1 MQKIKVY
8 GGLARLLG
16 RSTFYAVARNVGEA
30 IRFLLTNFPYV
41 QKYFQDNWFTV
52 KVGDYACSEND
63 LHHPAGKNDISI
75 VPIVGGAGKTFRNI
89 VKAVVGVVLVAAAV
103 FVPALAPVAGA
114 FIGVGASL
122 ALSGVAGLIAPTPT
136 LQVSNRGIGG
146 MGNFSVTMRGMQMP
160 TTSGSSV
167 DPQESYNFTGIQ
179 NTTKPNT
186 PHPIVYGETIVGS
199 VVISAGFSTDQ
210 VAK

>member
-1 MQKIKVY
+1 MQRIKIY
-8 GGLARLLG
+8 GGLAKLLG

-30 IRFLLTNFPYV
+30 MRFLLTNFPHAE
-41 QKYFQDNWFTV
+41 KYFNENTFSV
-52 KVGDYACSEND
+52 KVGSYAVGED
-63 LHHPAGKNDISI
+63 ELQHPVGKGDIQI
-75 VPIVGGAGKTFRNI
+75 IPIVGGAGDVVKNV
-89 VKAVVGVVLVAAAV
+89 VKAVVGVVLVVAAV

-136 LQVSNRGIGG
+136 LQVSGQGNGG
-146 MGNFSVTMRGMQMP
+146 MGNFSSTMRGMRIP
-160 TTSGSSV
+160 TTRGSSV
-167 DPQESYNFTGIQ
+167 DPQESYNFSGIQ

-199 VVISAGFSTDQ
+199 VVISAGFGTEQ